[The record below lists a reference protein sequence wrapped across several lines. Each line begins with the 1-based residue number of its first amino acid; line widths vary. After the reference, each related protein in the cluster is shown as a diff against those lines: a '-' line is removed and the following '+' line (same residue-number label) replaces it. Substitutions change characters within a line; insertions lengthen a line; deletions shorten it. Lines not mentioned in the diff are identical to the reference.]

1 MVSTSER
8 RLTISSLARAWEA
21 TPRFFV
27 TVVNRRAAAR
37 NYSTINRPVN
47 FLWPNP
53 EKTEH

>member
-8 RLTISSLARAWEA
+8 RLTNSSLAWAWEA

-27 TVVNRRAAAR
+27 TDINRGAAAR
-37 NYSTINRPVN
+37 NYSTINWPVI

-53 EKTEH
+53 QKTEH